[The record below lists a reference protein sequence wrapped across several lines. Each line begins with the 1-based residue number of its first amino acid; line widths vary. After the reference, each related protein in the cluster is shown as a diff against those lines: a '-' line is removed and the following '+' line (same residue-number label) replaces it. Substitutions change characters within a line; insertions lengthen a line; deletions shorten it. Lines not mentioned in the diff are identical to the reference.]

1 MKMKVKNY
9 LFSSFDIIMQ
19 TKFLGINCSL
29 GGSNLEG
36 LYRIVWVQ
44 LLGCCD
50 VRNNIDKLGLSWA
63 KLSSSL
69 SSYMPDGPSVFI

>member
-36 LYRIVWVQ
+36 LYCIVWVQ

-50 VRNNIDKLGLSWA
+50 VRNNIDI
-63 KLSSSL
+63 
-69 SSYMPDGPSVFI
+69 YMFLDFLNEVKEYFFCIFWL